1 MSELNNGKMT
11 GFASIDKP
19 WLKYYESNADEMA
32 KEVAKNKTIWDVI
45 EESLI
50 KYKDI
55 TAIEYFKKEIS
66 RPDFIDSVYLWARA
80 LRGMG
85 VEEDE
90 VVPIYGTFFPDVF
103 SITCALNLIGATPY
117 FLKLAMSKKDF
128 EIETSEFRF
137 AIVFDGMWNNVKDVF
152 SDDRFKKVIIITAA
166 DSMLSPKKEIVTFF
180 NYIDGIKNK
189 SLVPRKDKYV
199 WVDTAKKM
207 ADYYTGE
214 VKVPFKENRNAFIT
228 SSSGTSLKGGVK
240 GVIATNES
248 AIAQL
253 YQANNAGINYFVGDK
268 CLTNFP
274 PTASTSLN
282 CLFLL
287 PIYRGMTLI
296 NDPRVSESGF
306 YKQMMENKPNVA
318 LTTGSLWE
326 AFFRN
331 IEKEIAKGKN
341 VDLSYAK
348 MWIIGGEGTNPAY
361 FKKWNELME
370 MCGSKTPLYSG
381 YGMSEVFSVL
391 SVETLNSS
399 NDARKIESPVIS
411 VGIPYPGTNVKIV
424 DRLGNELRYGE
435 RGELLIKSS
444 TAMKG
449 YYNKPELTSK
459 ALSDGWVHT
468 GDIFSVNEDGMLF
481 LWGRADDKVILP
493 NNEEMYLFDIANK
506 IKSDKDVADA
516 FVNAMPLVDGQ
527 ISLVAHIVFNP
538 EFIGNREEKYKEIDN
553 MLKDILCD
561 NVVID
566 GYKEHLI
573 TFECSP
579 TTVKKDRKGL
589 MKELD
594 GYIKVFDNEVYTLC
608 FEQSE
613 GNELTRKY
621 ELLNTKKLRR
631 IKK

>member
-1 MSELNNGKMT
+1 MSKLNSEVMT
-11 GFASIDKP
+11 GFASKDKP
-19 WLKYYESNADEMA
+19 WLKYYELAADEEA
-32 KEVAKNKTIWDVI
+32 KKVPKNKTIWDVI

-55 TAIEYFKKEIS
+55 PAIEYFKKEIS

-85 VEEDE
+85 VEENE
-90 VVPIYGTFFPDVF
+90 IVPIYGPFFPDVC

-117 FLKLAMSKKDF
+117 FLKLAMSKQDF
-128 EIETSEFRF
+128 EIETSKSRF
-137 AIVFDGMWNNVKDVF
+137 AIAFDGMWNNVKDVF

-166 DSMLSPKKEIVTFF
+166 DSMLRPQKEIVTFF

-189 SLVPRKDKYV
+189 SLVPRKDKYI

-214 VKVPFKENRNAFIT
+214 VKVSFKENRNAFIT

-240 GVIATNES
+240 GVVATNES
-248 AIAQL
+248 AITQL
-253 YQANNAGINYFVGDK
+253 YQADNAGINYIVGDK

-287 PIYRGMTLI
+287 PMYRGMTLI

-306 YKQMMENKPNVA
+306 YKQMMETKPNVA

-331 IEKEIAKGKN
+331 VEREMKKGKD
-341 VDLSYAK
+341 VDLSFAK
-348 MWIIGGEGTNPAY
+348 MWIIGGEGTNSAY

-391 SVETLNSS
+391 SVETLASS
-399 NDARKIESPVIS
+399 YDARKIESPVIS
-411 VGIPYPGTNVKIV
+411 VGIPYPGTNIKIV
-424 DRLGNELRYGE
+424 DKLGNELRYGE
-435 RGELLIKSS
+435 RGELLIRSN

-481 LWGRADDKVILP
+481 LWGRADDKITLP
-493 NNEEMYLFDIANK
+493 NNEEIYLFDIANK
-506 IKSDKDVADA
+506 IKLDKDVADA
-516 FVNAMPLVDGQ
+516 FVNAMPLDNGS

-538 EFIGNREEKYKEIDN
+538 EFTGNREGKYKELDD
-553 MLKDILCD
+553 MLKGFLPNNLI
-561 NVVID
+561 ID

-573 TFECSP
+573 TFDCSP

-613 GNELTRKY
+613 VNGLSRKY
-621 ELLNTKKLRR
+621 ELLNIKKLKRV
-631 IKK
+631 KK

>member
-1 MSELNNGKMT
+1 M
-11 GFASIDKP
+11 
-19 WLKYYESNADEMA
+19 
-32 KEVAKNKTIWDVI
+32 
-45 EESLI
+45 
-50 KYKDI
+50 
-55 TAIEYFKKEIS
+55 
-66 RPDFIDSVYLWARA
+66 
-80 LRGMG
+80 
-85 VEEDE
+85 EEDE
-90 VVPIYGTFFPDVF
+90 VVPIYGPFFPDIF

-128 EIETSEFRF
+128 EIETSESKF

-152 SDDRFKKVIIITAA
+152 SDDRFKKVIIVTAS

-180 NYIDGIKNK
+180 NYIDSLKNK
-189 SLVPRKDKYV
+189 SLVPRKDKYI

-207 ADYYTGE
+207 ANYYTGE
-214 VKVPFKENRNAFIT
+214 VKVAFKENRNAFIT
-228 SSSGTSLKGGVK
+228 SSSGTSIKGEVK

-253 YQANNAGINYFVGDK
+253 YQADNAKINYFAGDK

-287 PIYRGMTLI
+287 PMYRGLTLI

-306 YKQMMENKPNVA
+306 YKQMMETKPNVV

-331 IEKEIAKGKN
+331 IEKEREKGKE

-361 FKKWNELME
+361 FKKWNDLMKI
-370 MCGSKTPLYSG
+370 CGSKTPLFSG

-399 NDARKIESPVIS
+399 SDARNIEKPVIS

-424 DRLGNELRYGE
+424 DKLGNELKYDE
-435 RGELLIKSS
+435 RGELLIKSN

-449 YYNKPELTSK
+449 YYNKPKLTNK
-459 ALSDGWVHT
+459 ALSDGFVHT
-468 GDIFSVNEDGMLF
+468 GDIFSINEDGLLY
-481 LWGRADDKVILP
+481 LWGRADDKAII
-493 NNEEMYLFDIANK
+493 NNEEIYLFDIANK
-506 IKSDKDVADA
+506 IKTDKDVADS
-516 FVNAMPLVDGQ
+516 FVNAMELEDSS

-538 EFIGNREEKYKEIDN
+538 DFIGNREEKYKEIDN
-553 MLKDILCD
+553 MLKEFLPE

-573 TFECSP
+573 TFKCSP
-579 TTVKKDRKGL
+579 TTIKKDRKGL

-594 GYIKVFDNEVYTLC
+594 GYIKVLDDNIYSLS
-608 FEQSE
+608 FEIVES
-613 GNELTRKY
+613 GLIKKY
-621 ELLNTKKLRR
+621 ELLNNKTLRR
-631 IKK
+631 IKR

>member
-1 MSELNNGKMT
+1 MNKLNNT
-11 GFASIDKP
+11 GFASVDKP
-19 WLKYYESNADEMA
+19 WLKYYDVNAFDNA
-32 KEVAKNKTIWDVI
+32 INAPNNKTIWDII

-55 TAIEYFKKEIS
+55 SAVEYFKKEIS

-90 VVPIYGTFFPDVF
+90 VVPIYGPFFPDIF

-128 EIETSEFRF
+128 EIETNNSRF

-152 SDDRFKKVIIITAA
+152 SDDRFKKVIIVTAA
-166 DSMLSPKKEIVTFF
+166 DSMLHPKKEVVTFF

-189 SLVPRKDKYV
+189 SLVPRKDKYI

-207 ADYYTGE
+207 ANYYTGE

-228 SSSGTSLKGGVK
+228 SSSGTSLNGEVK

-253 YQANNAGINYFVGDK
+253 YQANNAGINYFSGDR
-268 CLTNFP
+268 CLTNAP

-287 PIYRGMTLI
+287 PMYRGMTLI
-296 NDPRVSESGF
+296 NDPRVNEQVF
-306 YKQMMENKPNVA
+306 YGQIMKNKPNVA
-318 LTTGSLWE
+318 LSTGSIWE

-331 IEKEIAKGKN
+331 IEKELIKGKN
-341 VDLSYAK
+341 IDLSYAK

-370 MCGSKTPLYSG
+370 KCGSKTPLFSG

-391 SVETLNSS
+391 SVETLASS
-399 NDARKIESPVIS
+399 YDAKKTDSPVIS

-424 DRLGNELRYGE
+424 DKLGKELKYGE

-449 YYNKPELTSK
+449 YYNKTELTSK
-459 ALSDGWVHT
+459 ALTDGFVHT
-468 GDIFSVNEDGMLF
+468 GDIFSINEDGLLY
-481 LWGRADDKVILP
+481 LWGRADDKATL
-493 NNEEMYLFDIANK
+493 NNEDIYLFDIANK

-516 FVNAMPLVDGQ
+516 FVNAMHLDNGE

-538 EFIGNREEKYKEIDN
+538 NFIGNREDKYKELDN
-553 MLKDILCD
+553 KLKVFLPD

-566 GYKEHLI
+566 GYKEHLV
-573 TFECSP
+573 TFKSAP
-579 TTVKKDRKGL
+579 TTGKKDRKGL

-594 GYIKVFDNEVYTLC
+594 GYTKAFDNGTYTLC
-608 FEQSE
+608 FEQSDA
-613 GNELTRKY
+613 GGLSKKY
-621 ELLNTKKLRR
+621 ELLNVKKLKR
-631 IKK
+631 IKR

>member
-1 MSELNNGKMT
+1 MNELNNKNLT
-11 GFASIDKP
+11 GYASVDKP
-19 WLKYYESNADEMA
+19 WLKYYEKDAEKNAT
-32 KEVAKNKTIWDVI
+32 NTLYGKTVWDVI

-55 TAIEYFKKEIS
+55 PAIEYFKKEIS
-66 RPDFIDSVYLWARA
+66 RPDFIDSVYMWARS

-90 VVPIYGTFFPDVF
+90 VVPIYGPFFPDIF

-128 EIETSEFRF
+128 EIETSESKF

-152 SDDRFKKVIIITAA
+152 SDDRFKKVIIVTAS

-180 NYIDGIKNK
+180 NYIDSLKNK
-189 SLVPRKDKYV
+189 SLVPKKDKYI

-207 ADYYTGE
+207 ANYYTGE
-214 VKVPFKENRNAFIT
+214 VKVAFEENRNAFIT
-228 SSSGTSLKGGVK
+228 SSSGTSIKGEVK

-253 YQANNAGINYFVGDK
+253 YQADNAKINYFAGDK

-287 PIYRGMTLI
+287 PMYRGLTLI

-306 YKQMMENKPNVA
+306 YKQMMETKPNVV

-331 IEKEIAKGKN
+331 IEKEREKGKE

-361 FKKWNELME
+361 FKKWNNLME
-370 MCGSKTPLYSG
+370 ICGSKTPLFSG

-399 NDARKIESPVIS
+399 SDARNIEKPVIS

-424 DRLGNELRYGE
+424 DKLGNELKYDE
-435 RGELLIKSS
+435 RGELLIKSN

-449 YYNKPELTSK
+449 YYNKPELTNK
-459 ALSDGWVHT
+459 ALSDGFVHT
-468 GDIFSVNEDGMLF
+468 GDIFSINEDGLLY
-481 LWGRADDKVILP
+481 LWGRADDKAII
-493 NNEEMYLFDIANK
+493 NNEEIYLFDIANK
-506 IKSDKDVADA
+506 IKTDKDVADS
-516 FVNAMPLVDGQ
+516 FVNAMELEDNS

-538 EFIGNREEKYKEIDN
+538 DFIGNREEKYKEIDN
-553 MLKDILCD
+553 MLKEFLPE

-573 TFECSP
+573 TFKCSP
-579 TTVKKDRKGL
+579 TTIKKDRKGL

-594 GYIKVFDNEVYTLC
+594 GYIKVLDDNIYSLS
-608 FEQSE
+608 FEIVES
-613 GNELTRKY
+613 GLIKKY
-621 ELLNTKKLRR
+621 ELLNNKTLRR
-631 IKK
+631 IKR

>member
-1 MSELNNGKMT
+1 MSELNMEGMT

-19 WLKYYESNADEMA
+19 WLKYYESTADEKA
-32 KEVAKNKTIWDVI
+32 KQVPNNKTIWDVI

-55 TAIEYFKKEIS
+55 PAIEYFKKEIS
-66 RPDFIDSVYLWARA
+66 RSDFIDSVYLWARA
-80 LRGMG
+80 LRGVG
-85 VEEDE
+85 IEEDE
-90 VVPIYGTFFPDVF
+90 VVPIYGPFFPDIF

-117 FLKLAMSKKDF
+117 FLKLVMSKQDF
-128 EIETSEFRF
+128 EIETSESRF

-166 DSMLSPKKEIVTFF
+166 DSMTHPKKEIVTFF
-180 NYIDGIKNK
+180 NYIDGIKSK
-189 SLVPRKDKYV
+189 SLVPRKDKYI

-228 SSSGTSLKGGVK
+228 SSSGTSLKGVVK

-253 YQANNAGINYFVGDK
+253 FQADNAEINYFAGDK
-268 CLTNFP
+268 CLTNAP

-287 PIYRGMTLI
+287 PMYRGMTLI
-296 NDPRVSESGF
+296 NDPRVNEQVF
-306 YKQMMENKPNVA
+306 YGQIMKNKPNVA
-318 LTTGSLWE
+318 LSTGSIWE

-331 IEKEIAKGKN
+331 VEREIKKGKN
-341 VDLSYAK
+341 IDLSYAK
-348 MWIIGGEGTNPAY
+348 MWIIGGEGTNSAY

-370 MCGSKTPLYSG
+370 MCDSKTPLYSG

-391 SVETLNSS
+391 SVETFNSS
-399 NDARKIESPVIS
+399 YDARKIESPVIS

-424 DRLGNELRYGE
+424 DKLGNELSYDE
-435 RGELLIKSS
+435 KGELLINSN

-459 ALSDGWVHT
+459 ALSDGWIHT
-468 GDIFSVNEDGMLF
+468 GDIFSVSKDGILF
-481 LWGRADDKVILP
+481 LWGRADDKAIL
-493 NNEEMYLFDIANK
+493 NSEEIYLFDIANK
-506 IKSDKDVADA
+506 IKSDKDVSDA
-516 FVNAMPLVDGQ
+516 FVNAMQLENGE

-538 EFIGNREEKYKEIDN
+538 EFIGNREEKYKEIDDL
-553 MLKDILCD
+553 LKEFLPYNLI
-561 NVVID
+561 ID

-573 TFECSP
+573 TFKSSP
-579 TTVKKDRKGL
+579 TTGKKDRKGL

-594 GYIKVFDNEVYTLC
+594 GYIKVFDNGTYTLC
-608 FEQSE
+608 FEQSDT
-613 GNELTRKY
+613 GGLSKKY
-621 ELLNTKKLRR
+621 ELLNVKKLKRV
-631 IKK
+631 KK